1 MGLKN
6 FKVARELL
14 FFAHSVHIKLA
25 LPQDAQLSFH
35 FCSAQF
41 HSQDPPTKSQTRDFR
56 STTGSLKKLES

>member
-25 LPQDAQLSFH
+25 LSLDVQLSLH

-41 HSQDPPTKSQTRDFR
+41 HSQDPPTKSQTGDFW
-56 STTGSLKKLES
+56 STTGSSKKLES